1 MTPQFTC
8 RASSYGVDLCR
19 FQKYQEKTEKL
30 IMSKNNQQNKARSK
44 ILSQLDGYIKNSGS
58 FFCSNKTS
66 SFEVWIFII
75 YIILLFIQLPFH
87 EQWEDELQAWLIA
100 RDCSIP
106 RIFYMMRYEG
116 HFALWHL
123 LLHPLASIG
132 LPVIA
137 MNIFSTIICI
147 FACWLVVF
155 QSPFPRLSKILILF
169 SAPFIYWYPIVAR
182 VYVLIPALMF
192 IIARFYNHRFQ
203 KPYVYAILLALLS
216 NTHVFMEGMVFAL
229 FCLLFFDFYIIRNT
243 LSSKQKKDCILALVL
258 VISGVFIAFL
268 QVYSTFECTKEA
280 SIKTQSLSEIM
291 MRFNST
297 RQSFGNA
304 YLNISTK
311 TPFLRISFYL
321 SLFACIVCIMRKSF
335 FNAVGMIIGIGWIF
349 LFSVFIYSLGHPQQ
363 SYLILV
369 IILFNFWIHLSSN
382 LMLNNNDN
390 IKTADTI
397 VSMALVCLIT
407 LFSCRSSLC
416 TIEDI
421 AQPFSTAKQTTEYI
435 KQNLSK
441 QDKIYYFPTSL
452 QTSIICTWLPN
463 YNLFSGE
470 NQRRYSYLVLEKSL
484 KRDIQPYHLMK
495 CFEHAQGNQYY
506 AIVLLRKAHDFEIM
520 ANELNFSVKLLFEST
535 IPTKH
540 SLLAYT
546 DESYKIYLIKQADK
560 HDNI

>member
-1 MTPQFTC
+1 
-8 RASSYGVDLCR
+8 
-19 FQKYQEKTEKL
+19 
-30 IMSKNNQQNKARSK
+30 
-44 ILSQLDGYIKNSGS
+44 
-58 FFCSNKTS
+58 
-66 SFEVWIFII
+66 
-75 YIILLFIQLPFH
+75 
-87 EQWEDELQAWLIA
+87 
-100 RDCSIP
+100 
-106 RIFYMMRYEG
+106 
-116 HFALWHL
+116 
-123 LLHPLASIG
+123 
-132 LPVIA
+132 
-137 MNIFSTIICI
+137 
-147 FACWLVVF
+147 
-155 QSPFPRLSKILILF
+155 
-169 SAPFIYWYPIVAR
+169 
-182 VYVLIPALMF
+182 
-192 IIARFYNHRFQ
+192 
-203 KPYVYAILLALLS
+203 
-216 NTHVFMEGMVFAL
+216 
-229 FCLLFFDFYIIRNT
+229 
-243 LSSKQKKDCILALVL
+243 
-258 VISGVFIAFL
+258 
-268 QVYSTFECTKEA
+268 
-280 SIKTQSLSEIM
+280 
-291 MRFNST
+291 
-297 RQSFGNA
+297 
-304 YLNISTK
+304 
-311 TPFLRISFYL
+311 
-321 SLFACIVCIMRKSF
+321 MRKSF

-390 IKTADTI
+390 IITADTI